1 MGHTHLLSSRQET
14 SSRHRSVMKILVV
27 LTLAVFT
34 GCNAAVLLQDQPKP
48 QLDIVPKPQLD
59 IVTDAFWDYVAK
71 ATHTAQDILQNIKQ
85 SELGQGVNAMI
96 SESTDA
102 VNQYTVALCGQGL
115 LAKIT
120 HEVAMLKA
128 RLDQDLRKGVTPFI
142 EALNPEALKAALL
155 QKSEELKRSLEK
167 SVKELQVPHSEE
179 LRQQMELSES
189 GGFPNQ
195 HDSPDSELPDS
206 AGPDQ
211 PGASAEPGLLRRG
224 DEETGAQRPG
234 PEGPADRPLGV
245 LHQEDPVNGQ
255 PVPGLMAM

>member
-142 EALNPEALKAALL
+142 EALNPEAMKAALL

-179 LRQQMELSES
+179 LRQQMEQSLEAFQISMIPLTQSFQTQLAQTSQELQQNLAFYGEEMKKLELNAQDLKTQLTALWES
-189 GGFPNQ
+189 FTKKTQ
-195 HDSPDSELPDS
+195 
-206 AGPDQ
+206 
-211 PGASAEPGLLRRG
+211 
-224 DEETGAQRPG
+224 
-234 PEGPADRPLGV
+234 
-245 LHQEDPVNGQ
+245 
-255 PVPGLMAM
+255 